1 MNGRFFNTMDFPVHF
16 RLFWL
21 PGNPAI
27 KLEPGMTIDGPVEYL
42 KSFSFLRPVP
52 FDFNKVNVY
61 TQDNRGQFL
70 TQDKQIQQ
78 DIRNQESLAEKYRS
92 QPQDLVP
99 EKKEEVIVEAKMVD
113 DVSALGLPFDPASVN
128 WVKITNNDLETAC
141 RVLQINMAEV
151 EKMAPKKKKWEMIRL
166 IKKALGRI

>member
-1 MNGRFFNTMDFPVHF
+1 MNGKFFNSMDFPVHF

-27 KLEPGMTIDGPVEYL
+27 KLEPGMPIEGPVEYL
-42 KSFSFLRPVP
+42 KTFSFLRPVP
-52 FDFNKVNVY
+52 FDFNKVNAY

-70 TQDKQIQQ
+70 TLDKQIQN
-78 DIRNQESLAEKYRS
+78 DIQNQESLAQKYRN
-92 QPQDLVP
+92 QPQDLVA
-99 EKKEEVIVEAKMVD
+99 EKPIEPIIEAKLVD
-113 DVSALGLPFDPASVN
+113 NPSVLELPFDPDSVN
-128 WVKITNNDLETAC
+128 WVKITNSDLETAC

-151 EKMAPKKKKWEMIRL
+151 DKMAPKKKKWEMIRL